1 MILLKLS
8 QTHTRVHTQTVSVE
22 VLTSLKKR
30 GSFSKA
36 VTRGVCMLLVLFMQR
51 DIKMAGLYWDLYTG
65 HFDKYLLTIITK
77 YMFCVPG
84 QLLPQA
90 LR

>member
-1 MILLKLS
+1 
-8 QTHTRVHTQTVSVE
+8 
-22 VLTSLKKR
+22 
-30 GSFSKA
+30 
-36 VTRGVCMLLVLFMQR
+36 MLLVLFMQR
-51 DIKMAGLYWDLYTG
+51 DIKVAGLYWDLYTG